1 MVRRRIGGRVDK
13 IAYLGRLLGEV
24 FKLAWKMK
32 AWWLVPLVIIL
43 LALAALVATSQIVTP
58 FAYTMF

>member
-1 MVRRRIGGRVDK
+1 MDK